1 MKLTHIKHASGDAA
15 NRIKLYCPVLNE
27 SRLWNDAVQARW
39 MVDLEGKPFAIDS
52 YYSPERLKAE
62 GINPA
67 DHS

>member
-1 MKLTHIKHASGDAA
+1 MKLSHLLHAPGDAA
-15 NRIKLYCPVLNE
+15 SRIKLYCPVLNR
-27 SRLWNDAVQARW
+27 SLLWNDAVQAGW
-39 MVDLEGKPFAIDS
+39 MVDIEGKPFHIES